1 MGPVGQSLH
10 TFAQLGKT
18 RASRSTFQLVMVIVR
33 SLGSD
38 LLRRL
43 TGGDVR
49 PVCEQKDETFRYRKA
64 ETLSETPSLICRF
77 RRSPKLII

>member
-18 RASRSTFQLVMVIVR
+18 RASRSTFQRVMVIVR

-49 PVCEQKDETFRYRKA
+49 SSQETCQGMAFGDGA
-64 ETLSETPSLICRF
+64 LCLSCYGLTR
-77 RRSPKLII
+77 